1 MKLADVSIRR
11 PVFAFMMSLA
21 LVTIGV
27 FSYKDLG
34 VDLMPRTDLPTV
46 NINVNLPGAS
56 AEEVE
61 SQLTKPIEAA
71 VNSIEGIDELRTTSN
86 QGNSNTNITF
96 NLEKPIDV
104 AVQDVRD
111 KIGPIVGKFP
121 NNAGPPII
129 QKSDPDSSPIL
140 TLAMYGSRDPKELT
154 DIVDRTIKQVLETT
168 DGVASIGFSGDRRR
182 QIQLLLNSDRLNAY
196 GITVDQVRSAVQ
208 KQNVEIPGGT
218 FISGP
223 SEIALRTMGRLD
235 NVDDFN
241 RIILSQK
248 NGSTVKFSDVGR
260 VVDTVEEIRS
270 VARVDGETAV
280 TLSIQKQTGTNTV
293 KVVDDVLKK
302 LESIKQTLPQDI
314 RIAIRRDQS
323 IFIRSSIED
332 IQHHLILGSIL
343 AAIVVFFF
351 LRNLRS
357 TIIAAVAI
365 PVSLIGTF
373 AVMKAMGMTLN
384 NMTLLALSLAT
395 GIVIDD
401 AIVVLENVFRY
412 VEEKGLTP
420 REAAS
425 QATEEIGLAVLAT
438 TLSLVVIFLPVIFIT
453 GQIGQYLLA
462 FGIVSATAIML
473 SMFISFTLTP
483 AMCATWLRSTD
494 AGGHGDKSKDKGVYA
509 AIDRLYGRLLGF
521 SLHYRFV
528 MLLIAVTVTASAV
541 LLYPKI
547 GTELVPEDDQGE
559 FNVSLNLPTGTS
571 FERTEQYFIDLE
583 PVLRKLPAVQTVF
596 TSVSAGQANYFI
608 GMIPLKDR
616 ELGWL
621 DRLQSL
627 VGMKP
632 SSGQKVISQQD
643 MIRQVR
649 ALIRNRYPGIRSNV
663 SGGTDLSGASTAGG
677 NNGGRGGG
685 GGGGGSTGNGNRLQ
699 LLIQGPDI
707 AQLQTYVV
715 SLMSKLRSI
724 PGVAEVDTNFQ
735 PTQPELRVLVDRVR
749 AADLGVSIDSL
760 AGNIRTLV
768 GGELISTLKDG
779 DDQFDVQL
787 RLDQEFRNDPAKMA
801 NLLVP
806 ASGGRVVRVSDV
818 AQLKSENG
826 PSRIDR
832 YQRQRNINAYAN
844 LDKIALG
851 EAVVAAKEKI
861 NELDLKPGYQVVFTG
876 SARTLATAS
885 NDFTLAMLL
894 AVAFIFMVLASQF
907 NSVIHP
913 ITIMT
918 ALPLSLPAGLL
929 ALLIAGKTL
938 NIYSGIGMLMLF
950 GIVKKN
956 SILQVDYTNTLREGG
971 MERHEALIAA
981 NHVRLRPILMT
992 TVAIV
997 AGMLP
1002 IALGRGAGA
1011 GSRASMAITIIGGQ
1025 MLCLLLTLLVTPVV
1039 YSYFDDLR
1047 EWRSMRFFARLRSRK
1062 ATEPHPAAK

>member
-21 LVTIGV
+21 MVTVGV

-34 VDLMPRTDLPTV
+34 VDLMPKTDLP
-46 NINVNLPGAS
+46 NVNVNVSLPGAS

-61 SQLTKPIEAA
+61 SQLTKPIEEA
-71 VNSIEGIDELRTTSN
+71 VNSIAGIDELRTTSN
-86 QGNSNTNITF
+86 QGGSNTNITF
-96 NLEKPIDV
+96 TLEKPIDV

-111 KIGPIVGKFP
+111 KIGPIVGRFP
-121 NNAGPPII
+121 NNAGPPVI
-129 QKSDPDSSPIL
+129 QKNDPDSSPIL

-154 DIVDRTIKQVLETT
+154 DLVDQKIKQVIETIN
-168 DGVASIGFSGDRRR
+168 GVASVQFNGDRRR
-182 QIQLLLNSDRLNAY
+182 QIQLLLNADRLNAY
-196 GITVDQVRSAVQ
+196 GITVDQLRQAVER
-208 KQNVEIPGGT
+208 QNVEIPGGT

-223 SEIALRTMGRLD
+223 SEIALRTMGRLE

-241 RIILSQK
+241 RIILSQR
-248 NGSTVKFSDVGR
+248 NGSTVTFKDVGR
-260 VVDTVEEIRS
+260 VLDTVEEVRN
-270 VARVDGETAV
+270 VTRVDGQTAV
-280 TLSIQKQTGTNTV
+280 SLSIVKQTGTNTV
-293 KVVDDVLKK
+293 QVVDDVLAR
-302 LESIKQTLPQDI
+302 LDVIKQTLPGDI
-314 RIAIRRDQS
+314 QIAVRRDQS
-323 IFIRSSIED
+323 VFIRRSIED
-332 IQHHLILGSIL
+332 IQHHLILGSFL

-373 AVMKAMGMTLN
+373 AVMRAMGMTLN

-412 VEEKGLTP
+412 VEEKGMTP

-438 TLSLVVIFLPVIFIT
+438 TLSLVVIFLPVVFIT

-462 FGIVSATAIML
+462 FGIVSAAAIML

-483 AMCATWLRSTD
+483 AMCATWLRSSD
-494 AGGHGDKSKDKGVYA
+494 AGSHADHSKSKGVYA
-509 AIDRLYGRLLGF
+509 WIDRSYGRMLKF
-521 SLHYRFV
+521 SLHHRLA
-528 MLLIAVTVTASAV
+528 MLVLALAVTASAAWF
-541 LLYPKI
+541 YPKI

-571 FERTEQYFIDLE
+571 FQRTQEYFQNLE
-583 PVLRKLPAVQTVF
+583 PTLRKLPAVQTVF
-596 TSVSAGQANYFI
+596 TNINAGQANFFI
-608 GMIPLKDR
+608 GMIPLEEREMGYIDR
-616 ELGWL
+616 IRSAVGIPSKEKK
-621 DRLQSL
+621 L
-627 VGMKP
+627 V
-632 SSGQKVISQQD
+632 VSQQD
-643 MIRQVR
+643 LVR
-649 ALIRNRYPGIRSNV
+649 RVRNLVRERYPGIRSNV

-677 NNGGRGGG
+677 NNNR

-699 LLIQGPDI
+699 MLIQGPDI
-707 AQLQTYVV
+707 TQLQTYVV
-715 SLMSKLRSI
+715 ALMGKLRSI
-724 PGVAEVDTNFQ
+724 PGVAEVDSNFQ
-735 PTQPELRVLVDRVR
+735 ATQPELRVLVDRVR

-760 AGNIRTLV
+760 AGSLRTLV

-779 DDQFDVQL
+779 DNQYDVQL
-787 RLDQEFRNDPAKMA
+787 RLDTDFRDDPAKLG
-801 NLLVP
+801 NLLIP
-806 ASGGRVVRVSDV
+806 AAGGRVVRVSDV
-818 AQLKSENG
+818 AQLKSDNG

-832 YQRQRNINAYAN
+832 YQRQRNINAFAN
-844 LDKIALG
+844 LDSIALG
-851 EAVVAAKEKI
+851 DAVTIAQQKVE
-861 NELDLKPGYQVVFTG
+861 ELNLKPGYQVVFTG

-913 ITIMT
+913 LTIMT

-929 ALLIAGKTL
+929 ALLITGKTL
-938 NIYSGIGMLMLF
+938 NVYRGIGMLMLF

-956 SILQVDYTNTLREGG
+956 SILQVDYTNTLRDQG
-971 MERHEALIAA
+971 MERHDALIAA

-1002 IALGRGAGA
+1002 IALGRGSGA

-1047 EWRSMRFFARLRSRK
+1047 EWRSSRVFSWMRGRSYGKLVPRPREK
-1062 ATEPHPAAK
+1062 

>member
-21 LVTIGV
+21 MVTIGA

-34 VDLMPRTDLPTV
+34 VDLMPKTDLP
-46 NINVNLPGAS
+46 NVNVNVSLPGAS

-61 SQLTKPIEAA
+61 SQLTKPIEEA
-71 VNSIEGIDELRTTSN
+71 VNSIAGIDELRTTSN
-86 QGNSNTNITF
+86 QGSSNTNITF
-96 NLEKPIDV
+96 TLEKSIDV

-111 KIGPIVGKFP
+111 KIGPIVNRFP
-121 NNAGPPII
+121 QNAGPPVI
-129 QKSDPDSSPIL
+129 QKNDPDSSPIL

-154 DIVDRTIKQVLETT
+154 DLVDQKIKQVIETIN
-168 DGVASIGFSGDRRR
+168 GVASVQFNGDRRR
-182 QIQLLLNSDRLNAY
+182 QIQLLLNADRLNAY
-196 GITVDQVRSAVQ
+196 GITVAQLRQAVER
-208 KQNVEIPGGT
+208 QNVEIPGGT

-223 SEIALRTMGRLD
+223 SEIALRTMGRLE

-248 NGSTVKFSDVGR
+248 NGSTVTFKDVGR
-260 VVDTVEEIRS
+260 VVDTVEEVRS
-270 VARVDGETAV
+270 VTRVDGQTAV
-280 TLSIQKQTGTNTV
+280 SLSIVKQTGTNTV
-293 KVVDDVLKK
+293 QVVDDVLARV
-302 LESIKQTLPQDI
+302 ETIKETLPADI
-314 RIAIRRDQS
+314 QIAVRRDQS
-323 IFIRSSIED
+323 VFIRKSIED

-343 AAIVVFFF
+343 AAVVVFFF

-373 AVMKAMGMTLN
+373 AVMRAMDMTLN

-412 VEEKGLTP
+412 VEEKGMTP
-420 REAAS
+420 KEAAS
-425 QATEEIGLAVLAT
+425 KATEEIGLAVLAT

-462 FGIVSATAIML
+462 FGIVSAAAILL

-483 AMCATWLRSTD
+483 AMCATWLRSSD
-494 AGGHGDKSKDKGVYA
+494 AGKHSDHSKSKGVYA
-509 AIDRLYGRLLGF
+509 FIDRSYGSMLRF
-521 SLHYRFV
+521 SLHHRLA
-528 MLLIAVTVTASAV
+528 MLVLALAVTASAAYF
-541 LLYPKI
+541 YPKI

-571 FERTEQYFIDLE
+571 FRRTQEYFEGME
-583 PVLRKLPAVQTVF
+583 PTLRKLPAVQTVF
-596 TSVSAGQANYFI
+596 TNINAGQAQFFV
-608 GMIPLKDR
+608 GMIPLEEREMSYVDR
-616 ELGWL
+616 IK
-621 DRLQSL
+621 SL
-627 VGMKP
+627 VGIEPAKD
-632 SSGQKVISQQD
+632 KLVVSQQD
-643 MIRQVR
+643 LIRQVR
-649 ALIRNRYPGIRSNV
+649 GIVRERYPGIRSNV

-677 NNGGRGGG
+677 NNNR
-685 GGGGGSTGNGNRLQ
+685 GSTGNANRLQ
-699 LLIQGPDI
+699 MLIQGPDI

-715 SLMSKLRSI
+715 SLIGKLRSI
-724 PGVAEVDTNFQ
+724 PGVADADSNFQ
-735 PTQPELRVLVDRVR
+735 STQPELRVMVDRVR
-749 AADLGVSIDSL
+749 AADMGVSIDSL
-760 AGNIRTLV
+760 ASDLRTLV

-779 DDQFDVQL
+779 DNQYDVQL
-787 RLDQEFRNDPAKMA
+787 RLDTDFRDDPAKLS
-801 NLLVP
+801 NLLIP
-806 ASGGRVVRVSDV
+806 ATGGRVVRVSDV
-818 AQLKSENG
+818 AQLKSDTG

-832 YQRQRNINAYAN
+832 YQRQRNINVFAN
-844 LDKIALG
+844 LDSIPLG
-851 EAVVAAKEKI
+851 EAVTIAKQKVE
-861 NELDLKPGYQVVFTG
+861 ELNLKPGYQVVFTG
-876 SARTLATAS
+876 SARTLATAAD
-885 NDFTLAMLL
+885 DFTLAMLL

-907 NSVIHP
+907 NSVVHP
-913 ITIMT
+913 LTIMT

-929 ALLIAGKTL
+929 ALLLTGKTL
-938 NIYSGIGMLMLF
+938 NVYSGIGMLMLF

-956 SILQVDYTNTLREGG
+956 SILQVDYTNTLREQG

-1002 IALGRGAGA
+1002 IAMGRGSGA

-1025 MLCLLLTLLVTPVV
+1025 MLCLLLTLLMTPVV

-1047 EWRSMRFFARLRSRK
+1047 EWRSSRVLAWMRARSYGKLLPRTPSK
-1062 ATEPHPAAK
+1062 

>member
-21 LVTIGV
+21 MVTIGV

-34 VDLMPRTDLPTV
+34 VDLMPKTDLP
-46 NINVNLPGAS
+46 NVNVSVSLPGAS

-61 SQLTKPIEAA
+61 SQLTKPIEEA
-71 VNSIEGIDELRTTSN
+71 VNSIAGIDELRTTSN
-86 QGNSNTNITF
+86 QGSSNTNITF
-96 NLEKPIDV
+96 TLEKPIDV

-111 KIGPIVGKFP
+111 KIGPIVNKFP
-121 NNAGPPII
+121 NNAGPPVI
-129 QKSDPDSSPIL
+129 QKNDPDSSPIL

-154 DIVDRTIKQVLETT
+154 DIVDQKIKQVIETIN
-168 DGVASIGFSGDRRR
+168 GVASVQFNGDRRR
-182 QIQLLLNSDRLNAY
+182 QIQLLLNADRLNAY
-196 GITVDQVRSAVQ
+196 GISVDQLRQAVQ
-208 KQNVEIPGGT
+208 RQNVEIPGGT

-223 SEIALRTMGRLD
+223 SEIALRTMGRLE
-235 NVDDFN
+235 NTEDFN
-241 RIILSQK
+241 RIILSQR
-248 NGSTVKFSDVGR
+248 NGSAVTFKDVGR
-260 VVDTVEEIRS
+260 VMDTVEEVRS
-270 VARVDGETAV
+270 VTRVDGQTAV
-280 TLSIQKQTGTNTV
+280 SLSIVKQTGTNTV
-293 KVVDDVLKK
+293 QVVDDVLARV
-302 LESIKQTLPQDI
+302 EVIKQTLPADI
-314 RIAIRRDQS
+314 QIAVRRDQS
-323 IFIRSSIED
+323 VFIRRSIED
-332 IQHHLILGSIL
+332 IQHHLILGSLL

-357 TIIAAVAI
+357 TVIAAVAI

-373 AVMKAMGMTLN
+373 AVMRAMGMTLN

-412 VEEKGLTP
+412 VEEKGMTP

-438 TLSLVVIFLPVIFIT
+438 TLSLVVIFLPVVFIT

-462 FGIVSATAIML
+462 FGIVSAAAILL

-483 AMCATWLRSTD
+483 ALCATWLRSSD
-494 AGGHGDKSKDKGVYA
+494 AGTHADHSKQKGFYA
-509 AIDRLYGRLLGF
+509 WMDRGYGRMLNF
-521 SLHYRFV
+521 SLKHRFS
-528 MLLIAVTVTASAV
+528 MLVLSLAVTASAV
-541 LLYPKI
+541 LLYPRI

-559 FNVSLNLPTGTS
+559 FNVSVNLPTGTS
-571 FERTEQYFIDLE
+571 FQRTEDYFKDLE
-583 PVLRKLPAVQTVF
+583 PMLRKLPAVQTVF
-596 TSVSAGQANYFI
+596 TNVNTGQANFFV
-608 GMIPLKDR
+608 GMIPLEDR
-616 ELGWL
+616 ELSYFDKIRSAVGL
-621 DRLQSL
+621 GSAQKKL
-627 VGMKP
+627 V
-632 SSGQKVISQQD
+632 VSQQD
-643 MIRQVR
+643 LIRRVRTMIRD
-649 ALIRNRYPGIRSNV
+649 RYPGIRSNV

-677 NNGGRGGG
+677 NNNR
-685 GGGGGSTGNGNRLQ
+685 GSTGNGNRLQ
-699 LLIQGPDI
+699 MLIQGPDI
-707 AQLQTYVV
+707 AQLQTYTVA
-715 SLMSKLRSI
+715 LMGKLRSI
-724 PGVAEVDTNFQ
+724 SGVAEVDSNFQ
-735 PTQPELRVLVDRVR
+735 PTQPELRVMVDRVR

-760 AGNIRTLV
+760 AGNLRTLV

-779 DDQFDVQL
+779 DNQYDVQL
-787 RLDQEFRNDPAKMA
+787 RLDTDYRNDPGKLG

-806 ASGGRVVRVSDV
+806 AASGRVVRVSDV
-818 AQLKSENG
+818 AQLKSDNG

-832 YQRQRNINAYAN
+832 YQRQRNINVFAN
-844 LDKIALG
+844 LDNIALG
-851 EAVVAAKEKI
+851 EAVVIAKQKVE
-861 NELDLKPGYQVVFTG
+861 ELNLKPGYQVVFTG
-876 SARTLATAS
+876 SAKTLATAS

-907 NSVIHP
+907 NSVLHP
-913 ITIMT
+913 LTIMT

-938 NIYSGIGMLMLF
+938 NVYSGIGMLMLF

-956 SILQVDYTNTLREGG
+956 SILQVDYTNTLRDQG
-971 MERHEALIAA
+971 MNRHDALIAA

-1002 IALGRGAGA
+1002 IALGRGSGA

-1047 EWRSMRFFARLRSRK
+1047 EWRSSRVVSWVRGRSYGKLVPRTREK
-1062 ATEPHPAAK
+1062 